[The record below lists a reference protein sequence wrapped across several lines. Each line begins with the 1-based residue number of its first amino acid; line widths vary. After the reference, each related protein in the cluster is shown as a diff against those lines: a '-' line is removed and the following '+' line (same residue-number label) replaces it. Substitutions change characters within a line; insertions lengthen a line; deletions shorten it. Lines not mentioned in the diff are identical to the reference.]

1 MHGNKE
7 YLETIYIYSNDWFC
21 SKFSSTRHAQKLK
34 HKKWKNWP
42 GTVLY
47 QTTHNSLQYCTG
59 CLKY

>member
-34 HKKWKNWP
+34 HKN
-42 GTVLY
+42 GRTGQAQFSTERLTTLY
-47 QTTHNSLQYCTG
+47 NIVQG
-59 CLKY
+59 A